1 MDKELAS
8 LKENNVY
15 DLIPRSA
22 VPAGSK
28 VIGSRW
34 VFKVKSD
41 YTFKA
46 RLVCQGY
53 AQRPGIDCGA
63 TYAPVCRIESQRIL
77 MAIACHHDW
86 DIIML
91 DVKTAFLQSPIDTP
105 TYVRQAPGYEKLD
118 ATGKPFVMKL
128 KQAVY
133 GLRTASRVW
142 HLTLDKA
149 LRLLGFKGTKTDPCM
164 YILQIEGGYCILTI
178 YVDDILL
185 TSPDRKL
192 LATTKKKL
200 MDRFT
205 MTDLGEVSLILG
217 MKITRDRV
225 NKTLRISQTDY
236 TMSILERFGMMDCN
250 PASTPSVGGEL
261 PLDQPADTLLDEDGV
276 KAYQSLVGSLLYL
289 SRTSR
294 WDISYAVLELT
305 RATSKPSKAHWTRA
319 KHVLR
324 YLKGRPE
331 LDIVYRGGKFE
342 IKAWADASFA
352 QDLEKRRSTS
362 GFIFLLSGAP
372 ISWCSALQ
380 SLTQLSAPRKPKWF
394 PSPTRLRNL
403 ATSKT

>member
-192 LATTKKKL
+192 LATT
-200 MDRFT
+200 
-205 MTDLGEVSLILG
+205 
-217 MKITRDRV
+217 
-225 NKTLRISQTDY
+225 
-236 TMSILERFGMMDCN
+236 
-250 PASTPSVGGEL
+250 
-261 PLDQPADTLLDEDGV
+261 
-276 KAYQSLVGSLLYL
+276 
-289 SRTSR
+289 
-294 WDISYAVLELT
+294 
-305 RATSKPSKAHWTRA
+305 
-319 KHVLR
+319 
-324 YLKGRPE
+324 
-331 LDIVYRGGKFE
+331 
-342 IKAWADASFA
+342 
-352 QDLEKRRSTS
+352 
-362 GFIFLLSGAP
+362 
-372 ISWCSALQ
+372 
-380 SLTQLSAPRKPKWF
+380 
-394 PSPTRLRNL
+394 
-403 ATSKT
+403 

>member
-1 MDKELAS
+1 M
-8 LKENNVY
+8 
-15 DLIPRSA
+15 
-22 VPAGSK
+22 
-28 VIGSRW
+28 
-34 VFKVKSD
+34 
-41 YTFKA
+41 
-46 RLVCQGY
+46 
-53 AQRPGIDCGA
+53 
-63 TYAPVCRIESQRIL
+63 
-77 MAIACHHDW
+77 
-86 DIIML
+86 
-91 DVKTAFLQSPIDTP
+91 
-105 TYVRQAPGYEKLD
+105 
-118 ATGKPFVMKL
+118 
-128 KQAVY
+128 
-133 GLRTASRVW
+133 
-142 HLTLDKA
+142 
-149 LRLLGFKGTKTDPCM
+149 
-164 YILQIEGGYCILTI
+164 
-178 YVDDILL
+178 DDILL
-185 TSPDRKL
+185 TSPHRKL

-205 MTDLGEVSLILG
+205 ITDLREVSHILG
-217 MKITRDRV
+217 IKITRKKV

-261 PLDQPADTLLDEDGV
+261 PLDQPADTLLDEDGI

-380 SLTQLSAPRKPKWF
+380 SLTALSTTEAEMVSIAYAARESCHIQDMMQELGFANHFKTIRIGNDSTGALSLVSNNSYSARTKHLQLRKWF
-394 PSPTRLRNL
+394 TTELIESGRINVYHVPSSCLPADLLTKHCTKAIHLKLVNL
-403 ATSKT
+403 ILSQSSE